1 MPTTAHRLVRRP
13 RSRGGIEASDET
25 AVIRVLW
32 NYALRLAD
40 NNGVRIM
47 DMGDTEDG
55 STFIDFDISPIAPD

>member
-1 MPTTAHRLVRRP
+1 M
-13 RSRGGIEASDET
+13 
-25 AVIRVLW
+25 LW